1 MITSASS
8 ADRRCYTSASLIN
21 REKFPRRTKPQDPPN
36 IAKAERAQWVSAPHT
51 SRSTTLNQMD
61 ADL

>member
-36 IAKAERAQWVSAPHT
+36 IAKAERAQ
-51 SRSTTLNQMD
+51 
-61 ADL
+61 